1 MKDTLNE
8 RNYFLQAAPYLI
20 KELKLL
26 IPSPSLF
33 WTAFWYWPGAFG
45 YHLIYLKQL
54 MSSSYTTSVSGPSIM
69 RKKALRDTYPDVK
82 PLHGQWGSVM
92 SETQMHD
99 SRMNLNSLF
108 TAAVDNYIPGMTGAT
123 LANYVEMKR
132 LLKDESGKI
141 IGGVCVDK
149 MDPEQ
154 KEFEVRAKVVVN
166 CAGAHADEI
175 RQMDK
180 PEVEKR
186 IVPSRGTHL
195 IFKKG
200 MLKDNHGIIIPE
212 TKDGRLIF
220 IINYF
225 GHPMVG
231 TTDEF
236 CDATHHCEPSQEE
249 IDFIIEELRPY
260 FGDDYD
266 YKGNL
271 LSAWAGLRPL
281 VKAHENDVEEVDR
294 STFGM
299 KDKAI
304 EFF

>member
-1 MKDTLNE
+1 
-8 RNYFLQAAPYLI
+8 
-20 KELKLL
+20 
-26 IPSPSLF
+26 
-33 WTAFWYWPGAFG
+33 
-45 YHLIYLKQL
+45 
-54 MSSSYTTSVSGPSIM
+54 
-69 RKKALRDTYPDVK
+69 
-82 PLHGQWGSVM
+82 
-92 SETQMHD
+92 
-99 SRMNLNSLF
+99 MNLNSLF
-108 TAAVDNYIPGMTGAT
+108 TAAVDNYIPGMNGAT
-123 LANYVEMKR
+123 LANYVELKR
-132 LLKDESGKI
+132 LLKDENGKI
-141 IGGVCVDK
+141 IGGVCVDR

-154 KEFEVRAKVVVN
+154 KEFEVKAKVVVN

-236 CDATHHCEPSQEE
+236 CDATHNCEPSQEE

-260 FGDDYD
+260 FGEDYD

-281 VKAHENDVEEVDR
+281 VKAHENDVEEVDK
-294 STFGM
+294 SGYGM
-299 KDKAI
+299 KDKMI